1 MHVGAMPS
9 AAGTGGE
16 DGRQTG
22 NQQVEATERERERER
37 DQHAHVSYPC
47 KNFITITSDWQADA
61 ESCYGNKII
70 LYAVWEMSF

>member
-1 MHVGAMPS
+1 M
-9 AAGTGGE
+9 GGKLAISKWKPQRE
-16 DGRQTG
+16 R
-22 NQQVEATERERERER
+22 ERERERER